1 MVTESEHIRREHKK
15 KKTRQIHVDHYFK
28 LMHTARHGFKGVE
41 FTASGEENDSVQSL
55 KLGYSYIKKFYFKN
69 W

>member
-1 MVTESEHIRREHKK
+1 
-15 KKTRQIHVDHYFK
+15 
-28 LMHTARHGFKGVE
+28 MHTARHGFKGVE

-69 W
+69 WWYLRINEV